1 MATIS
6 YPLRAGNVLTRVIE
20 VGKGPKTVVFIHGLA
35 ARADRWVAN
44 LEPIARAGYRCCA
57 IDLPGH
63 GFAEKSADYPYGV
76 PAFADFVTDF
86 LDAAEIEH
94 ATIIGTS
101 LGGHVGALFACDH
114 PDKVSALVLVGSVGI
129 VPFGREAGEIAR
141 TRSRNI
147 SRDGIA
153 QKLRFVF
160 AEHSLVTEELIDEEY
175 RINNSPGAAAAL
187 EQLGSYI
194 AERIDE
200 DNVGNRL
207 IELAKTKPVLL
218 VWGALDRSVPLEIGQ
233 QALRKIKSAELV
245 TIAGGGHVPYL
256 EHPQVFNTA
265 VLEFLKKAEA

>member
-6 YPLRAGNVLTRVIE
+6 YPLRAGAALTRVIE
-20 VGKGPKTVVFIHGLA
+20 VGKGPKAVVFIHGLA
-35 ARADRWVAN
+35 ARADRWIAN
-44 LEPIARAGYRCCA
+44 LEPISRAGYRCCA

-76 PAFADFVTDF
+76 PAFANFIADF
-86 LDAAEIEH
+86 LDAAGIER
-94 ATIIGTS
+94 AAIIGTS
-101 LGGHVGALFACDH
+101 LGGHVGAHFACAH

-129 VPFGREAGEIAR
+129 VPFGREAGKVAR

-153 QKLRFVF
+153 KKLNFVF

-175 RINNSPGAAAAL
+175 HINNSPGAAAAL
-187 EQLGSYI
+187 EQLGVYI

-200 DNVGNRL
+200 DNVGDRL
-207 IELAKTKPVLL
+207 VEFAKTKPVLL
-218 VWGALDRSVPLEIGQ
+218 VWGALDRSVPLEIGE